1 MSYWIKTPRLIQIVF
16 SKIIWK
22 LQSNKK
28 EIYLT
33 FDDGPSSITLEIL
46 HVLEKEN
53 IKVTFFCIG
62 DNVKRYPKLYDKIIS
77 AGHSIGNHSMT
88 HLNGWKVDKKK
99 YLFDVKKG
107 SELINSNLFRP
118 PYGKI
123 NIRSISKLKKKFNII
138 MWDINSGD
146 FDRSISSKEVISNV
160 VASTRSGSIV
170 VLHDNEN
177 FKSLTLPSLLPII
190 KGLKEK
196 GFSFRAIPY
205 HPLR

>member
-77 AGHSIGNHSMT
+77 AGHSVGNHSMT

-160 VASTRSGSIV
+160 VASTRNGSIV

>member
-1 MSYWIKTPRLIQIVF
+1 
-16 SKIIWK
+16 
-22 LQSNKK
+22 
-28 EIYLT
+28 
-33 FDDGPSSITLEIL
+33 
-46 HVLEKEN
+46 
-53 IKVTFFCIG
+53 
-62 DNVKRYPKLYDKIIS
+62 
-77 AGHSIGNHSMT
+77 
-88 HLNGWKVDKKK
+88 
-99 YLFDVKKG
+99 
-107 SELINSNLFRP
+107 
-118 PYGKI
+118 
-123 NIRSISKLKKKFNII
+123 

-160 VASTRSGSIV
+160 VASTRNGSIV

>member
-1 MSYWIKTPRLIQIVF
+1 MKYWIKTPWLIQVVF
-16 SKIIWK
+16 SKIIWRF
-22 LQSNKK
+22 QSNKK

-46 HVLEKEN
+46 HILEKEN
-53 IKVTFFCIG
+53 VKVTFFCTG
-62 DNVKRYPKLYDKIIS
+62 YNVKKQPELYDKIIS
-77 AGHSIGNHSMT
+77 AGHSVGNHSMT

-123 NIRSISKLKKKFNII
+123 NLQSIFSLKKTYEII

-146 FDRSISSKEVISNV
+146 FDRGISSKKVINNV
-160 VASTRSGSIV
+160 VANSRNGSIV

-177 FKSLTLPSLLPII
+177 FKSLILPSLLPII

-205 HPLR
+205 HPLK

>member
-1 MSYWIKTPRLIQIVF
+1 MKYWIKTPWLIQIVF
-16 SKIIWK
+16 SKIIWRF
-22 LQSNKK
+22 QSYKK

-33 FDDGPSSITLEIL
+33 FDDGPSSITQEIL
-46 HVLEKEN
+46 TVLEKEN
-53 IKVTFFCIG
+53 IKATFFCTG
-62 DNVKRYPKLYDKIIS
+62 DNVKKYPKLYDKIIS
-77 AGHSIGNHSMT
+77 AGHSVGNHSMT

-99 YLFDVKKG
+99 YLFDVKKA

-123 NIRSISKLKKKFNII
+123 NIRSISKLKKKFKII

-146 FDRSISSKEVISNV
+146 FDRNKSSKDVINNV
-160 VASTRSGSIV
+160 VASSRNGSIV
-170 VLHDNEN
+170 VLHDNKN
-177 FKSLTLPSLLPII
+177 FKSLTLSSLLPII

-205 HPLR
+205 HPLK

>member
-33 FDDGPSSITLEIL
+33 FDDGPSLITLEIL

-77 AGHSIGNHSMT
+77 AGHSVGNHSMT

-160 VASTRSGSIV
+160 VASTRNGSIV

>member
-33 FDDGPSSITLEIL
+33 FDDGPSLITLEIL

-53 IKVTFFCIG
+53 IKVTFFCTG

-107 SELINSNLFRP
+107 SELINSNLFR
-118 PYGKI
+118 
-123 NIRSISKLKKKFNII
+123 
-138 MWDINSGD
+138 
-146 FDRSISSKEVISNV
+146 DRKSV
-160 VASTRSGSIV
+160 V
-170 VLHDNEN
+170 
-177 FKSLTLPSLLPII
+177 
-190 KGLKEK
+190 
-196 GFSFRAIPY
+196 
-205 HPLR
+205 

>member
-1 MSYWIKTPRLIQIVF
+1 MKYWIKTPRLIQFIF
-16 SKIIWK
+16 SEFIWK
-22 LQSNKK
+22 LSSNSKV
-28 EIYLT
+28 ICLT
-33 FDDGPSSITLEIL
+33 FDDGPSSITVEIL
-46 HVLEKEN
+46 TVLEKEN
-53 IKVTFFCIG
+53 IKATFFCTG
-62 DNVKRYPKLYDKIIS
+62 NNVKKYPELYKKIIS
-77 AGHSIGNHSMT
+77 SGHSIGNHSMT

-123 NIRSISKLKKKFNII
+123 NLRSFFSLKKTYEII

-146 FDRSISSKEVISNV
+146 FDLTISSKEVINNV
-160 VASTRSGSIV
+160 VANSRNGSIV

-177 FKSLTLPSLLPII
+177 FKSLILPSLLPII

-196 GFSFRAIPY
+196 GFSFRAIPFL
-205 HPLR
+205 PLK

>member
-46 HVLEKEN
+46 HILKKEN

-77 AGHSIGNHSMT
+77 AGHSVGNHSMT

-146 FDRSISSKEVISNV
+146 FDCGISSKEVISNV
-160 VASTRSGSIV
+160 VASTRNGSIV

>member
-1 MSYWIKTPRLIQIVF
+1 
-16 SKIIWK
+16 
-22 LQSNKK
+22 
-28 EIYLT
+28 
-33 FDDGPSSITLEIL
+33 
-46 HVLEKEN
+46 
-53 IKVTFFCIG
+53 
-62 DNVKRYPKLYDKIIS
+62 
-77 AGHSIGNHSMT
+77 MT

-160 VASTRSGSIV
+160 VASTRNGSIV

>member
-1 MSYWIKTPRLIQIVF
+1 MSYWIKTPLLIQIVF

-46 HVLEKEN
+46 NVLEKEN
-53 IKVTFFCIG
+53 IKVTFFCTG

-77 AGHSIGNHSMT
+77 AGHSVGNHSMT

-99 YLFDVKKG
+99 YLFDVKKA

-146 FDRSISSKEVISNV
+146 FDRGISSKEVISNV
-160 VASTRSGSIV
+160 VESSRNGSIV

-177 FKSLTLPSLLPII
+177 FKFLTLPSLLPII
-190 KGLKEK
+190 KRLKEK

-205 HPLR
+205 HPLK